1 MKGQYQRAQSIDGLL
16 AGSDA
21 ARLRRLTARIDAAPL
36 FAHAY
41 SHHLN
46 LRFGGAKPHDLIEF
60 AAKHGLCGLKIHV
73 EDGEERSL
81 LRMDSAAR
89 QAFGATAAAL
99 GLALHVETSS
109 TARAEL
115 ADAVAVAADIDAR
128 SVRSYPRYE
137 GRVSEIIAQ
146 TIADLKVIPELDPD
160 RRFRFTLEQ
169 HEDLKSRELVEI
181 VRAVGNPFLTLLF
194 DFGNMTNAYERPEEA
209 LEIQSPWITEVH
221 VKDVKILNDRG
232 GWAHMA
238 CRSGEGDI
246 NFHALLRDLLLL
258 GEREPQ
264 VTAIALEEENG
275 MYAPAYRFPDEL
287 ADPFIPA
294 RAASE
299 TELPEGERLADR
311 LSRERREAAGQ
322 VVYVRKVL
330 AELRAMAE
338 AEISCLSASRY
349 SALPASSAKRVPA

>member
-1 MKGQYQRAQSIDGLL
+1 MTVLRQKNAAADGLL
-16 AGSDA
+16 AALNA
-21 ARLRRLTARIDAAPL
+21 AELRRLVARIDAAPL

-46 LRFGGAKPHDLIEF
+46 LRFGGARPNDLLEF
-60 AAKHGLCGLKIHV
+60 AAAHGLCGLKIHV
-73 EDGEERSL
+73 EDGEEHSL
-81 LRMDSAAR
+81 TRMDRAAR
-89 QAFGATAAAL
+89 LAFGRTAAAL

-115 ADAVAVAADIDAR
+115 AAAVSIAADIDAQ

-137 GRVSEIIAQ
+137 GHVSDIMRR

-169 HEDLKSRELVEI
+169 HEDLKSRELAEI
-181 VRAVGNPFLTLLF
+181 VRAVDNPQLTLLF
-194 DFGNMTNAYERPEEA
+194 DFGNMTNAYERPGEA

-221 VKDVKILNDRG
+221 VKDVKILEDRG
-232 GWAHMA
+232 GWAHVA

-246 NFHALLRDLLLL
+246 GFHALLRDLLLL
-258 GEREPQ
+258 GERGAQ
-264 VTAIALEEENG
+264 VTSIALEEENG
-275 MYAPAYRFPDEL
+275 MYAPAYRFPDEA

-294 RAASE
+294 RAASV
-299 TELPEGERLADR
+299 TELPEDESLTER
-311 LSRERREAAGQ
+311 LSREKREASGQ

-330 AELRAMAE
+330 AELRALAE
-338 AEISCLSASRY
+338 SEISILGANRNSALSAS
-349 SALPASSAKRVPA
+349 AKQGVPA